1 MFHQRLTEFTPIAA
15 GQVATVKVPKYDL
28 TLGRILLRLGGTTFT
43 KALISKIEIKIGTRP
58 IWTIDTVGALAAGT
72 ILDMV
77 NKYKGIFDQATNLTI
92 DFTERDFMTI
102 AAREVGGIDMS
113 KITDDVY
120 INITIAAGAV
130 APTLYGYMFLT
141 PPQGKDIEEGQLIQK
156 IVAIPY
162 SFANGGRQL
171 ISFDPKGALLKR
183 IYQTFTG
190 TNGTATTESNLS
202 KMEVKK
208 NGYTIFELASTDNKF
223 LQQEYRK
230 VPQSGLFV
238 TDLTFDNNLSG
249 AMVTVDAK
257 SLEFAPTFIAADS
270 GIVLFEVLDAPYNL

>member
-15 GQVATVKVPKYDL
+15 GQVATVKVPRYDL
-28 TLGRILLRLGGTTFT
+28 TLNRIMLRLGGTTFT

-58 IWTIDTVGALAAGT
+58 VWVIDSVGALAAGT
-72 ILDMV
+72 ILDMI
-77 NKYKGIFDQATNLTI
+77 NKYKGVFDQAANLTI
-92 DFTERDFMTI
+92 DFTERDFLTI

-120 INITIAAGAV
+120 VNITIAATAV
-130 APTLYGYMFLT
+130 APALYGYMFLT
-141 PPQGKDIEEGQLIQK
+141 PPQGSDIEAGQLIQK
-156 IVAIPY
+156 IVGIPY
-162 SFANGGRQL
+162 SYANGGRQL
-171 ISFDPKGALLKR
+171 VSFDPKAALLKR
-183 IYQTFTG
+183 IYTTFTG

-202 KMEVKK
+202 KFEVKK
-208 NGYTIFELASTDNKF
+208 NGYTLFEMLSTDNKF

-249 AMVTVDAK
+249 ALVTADAK
-257 SLEFAPTFIAADS
+257 ALEFAPTFTAADS
-270 GIVLFEVLDAPYNL
+270 GIMLFEVLDAPYNL